1 MERQNDRW
9 FWICLKIPK
18 NNNKWEKIHKGAD
31 VSKDLL
37 VFFNNI
43 EPLVNK
49 TLLLLIQLPYS
60 LTRNK
65 YFNSLKNM
73 VNKLDD
79 RFKYAIEFRDSSWF
93 NDKVYDFL
101 EDTKMIL
108 SWSIIDK
115 TKTSSVLTT
124 DQIYIRLIE
133 GRSIN
138 DKDFGKIV
146 KDRKKEMV

>member
-1 MERQNDRW
+1 
-9 FWICLKIPK
+9 
-18 NNNKWEKIHKGAD
+18 
-31 VSKDLL
+31 
-37 VFFNNI
+37 
-43 EPLVNK
+43 
-49 TLLLLIQLPYS
+49 
-60 LTRNK
+60 
-65 YFNSLKNM
+65 M